1 MLIGE
6 KKEESPLYIV
16 RTLPFCYNER
26 EFKTD
31 MFIMIRSILNQ
42 ALMPF
47 IAATGVAAMGD
58 TLQVRPLDY
67 GRVENWLVN
76 ESSADLSDKPCDLFY
91 IYPTLTADKTK
102 PLMDMGDEKVSHKA
116 IGFATAQI
124 ELFKHTRPFAPF
136 VRQLEYHRSM
146 EHLRGEKDYSDYL
159 DVGMQDATDAFRYYL
174 KHWNGG
180 RPFVLF
186 GHSQGARNLYEVLKR
201 CPEITEDRGFVAAY
215 LLGLPATTAEKIRTD
230 FAGRGILPAAGED
243 DTAVIICWNTQT
255 PDAENPVY
263 SMKNGFVI
271 NPLNWRTDETP
282 ATKEQ
287 NIGAVFY
294 NYRELNPARRH
305 GRKANFCGAQIDAE
319 KGVLVVDLLSNS
331 AWDAHSYVGKGVLHM
346 NDFWFFAENVISN
359 VQVRADAWKAKHP

>member
-1 MLIGE
+1 
-6 KKEESPLYIV
+6 
-16 RTLPFCYNER
+16 
-26 EFKTD
+26 
-31 MFIMIRSILNQ
+31 MIRSILKS

-47 IAATGVAAMGD
+47 IAATGAAAMGD
-58 TLQVRPLDY
+58 TVQIRPLDY
-67 GRVENWLVN
+67 GRIENWIVN
-76 ESSADLSDKPCDLFY
+76 ESAADLTDKPCDLFY

-102 PLMDMGDEKVSHKA
+102 PLMDMGDEKVSHKTL
-116 IGFATAQI
+116 GFATAQI
-124 ELFKHTRPFAPF
+124 GLFKNTRPFAPF

-146 EHLRGEKDYSDYL
+146 EHLRGEKDHSDYL
-159 DVGMQDATDAFRYYL
+159 AVGMQDATDAFRYYL

-180 RPFVLF
+180 RPFVLV

-215 LLGLPATTAEKIRTD
+215 LLGLPATTAEKIRSD
-230 FAGRGILPAAGED
+230 FAGRGILPAADED

-255 PDAENPVY
+255 PDAENPIY
-263 SMKNGFVI
+263 AMKNGFVI

-282 ATKEQ
+282 ATKEE
-287 NIGAVFY
+287 NLGAVFY

-319 KGVLVVDLLSNS
+319 LGVLIVDLPSNS

-346 NDFWFFAENVISN
+346 NDFWFFAENLISN
-359 VQVRADAWKAKHP
+359 VHIRAEAWKAKHP